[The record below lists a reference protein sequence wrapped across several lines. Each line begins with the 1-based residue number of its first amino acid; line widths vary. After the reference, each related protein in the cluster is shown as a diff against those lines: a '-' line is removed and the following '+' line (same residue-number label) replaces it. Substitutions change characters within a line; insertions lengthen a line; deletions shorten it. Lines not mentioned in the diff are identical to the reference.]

1 MISYHCPVAATASYW
16 AAQRIPTW
24 RYVFSGYFKE
34 TIPYSWMRPFHGA
47 DTELVFGLLPS
58 VAYQDP
64 GPEVQKAG
72 KYLQD
77 AVGAFVRDPVH
88 GLEKF
93 GWKPYNPDGKFQFL
107 LEWIKPDDLQS
118 YDTRK
123 SLWQQLR

>member
-1 MISYHCPVAATASYW
+1 
-16 AAQRIPTW
+16 
-24 RYVFSGYFKE
+24 
-34 TIPYSWMRPFHGA
+34 MRPFHGA

-88 GLEKF
+88 GLENF
-93 GWKPYNPDGKFQFL
+93 GWKTYSPNGKHHLIF
-107 LEWIKPDDLQS
+107 ETASSDDI
-118 YDTRK
+118 
-123 SLWQQLR
+123 